1 MVYEIVISSDLDS
14 GMAIAFFFV
23 LGRNLFSRQYTSRL
37 FSQILH
43 GRFLVNFLSIR
54 NVFCT
59 FANPSEKNNNKR
71 RTDRCMA
78 SFNMHVK
85 SRPLLESR
93 VPESN
98 G

>member
-1 MVYEIVISSDLDS
+1 VIRSDLDS
-14 GMAIAFFFV
+14 GRRIVSFFR
-23 LGRNLFSRQYTSRL
+23 LERNLSRQYTSRL

-71 RTDRCMA
+71 RADRCMA

-85 SRPLLESR
+85 SRPRLECR